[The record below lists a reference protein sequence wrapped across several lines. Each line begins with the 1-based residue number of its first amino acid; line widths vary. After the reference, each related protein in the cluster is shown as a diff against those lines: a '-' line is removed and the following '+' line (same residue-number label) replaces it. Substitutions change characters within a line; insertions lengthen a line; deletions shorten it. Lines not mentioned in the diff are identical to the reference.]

1 MTTGPNEFALTL
13 RRTFAA
19 PRARVFEAWT
29 DPYAM
34 KQWWGPKSYE
44 PRTAE
49 VSLKAGGRY
58 RVGMRKRRVGQ
69 IFFCSGTYREISPP
83 KRLVCTFRWE
93 LPDTNTGDTLIT
105 LEFIDRG
112 DRTDMILTQE
122 GFVSPASRDQH
133 EQGWVS
139 AFDCLDGFLRE

>member
-1 MTTGPNEFALTL
+1 MTTGPNESALTL

-34 KQWWGPKSYE
+34 KQWWGPKDYE

-58 RVGMRKRRVGQ
+58 RVGMRKRRLGQ
-69 IFFCSGTYREISPP
+69 IFFCSGTYREVVPP
-83 KRLVCTFRWE
+83 ERLVCTFRWE
-93 LPDTNTGDTLIT
+93 LPDTNTGETLIT
-105 LEFIDRG
+105 LEFFDRG
-112 DRTDMILTQE
+112 EQTETVLTQE
-122 GFVSPASRDQH
+122 GFLSPESRDQH

-139 AFDCLDGFLRE
+139 ALDCLDDFLRE